1 MRHTLALMLAAMLYP
16 GIVVAQVEI
25 PEGFEI
31 VEITRSDYFTGFPT
45 INNCGQIAFDQQLGP
60 EQADKEIFL
69 YDNGKIAR
77 ITSNNVR
84 DCSAK
89 INGTGHLVW
98 MRTTDRPPDDQII
111 LYRDGSEIILD
122 EHRHGVCNAA
132 INNLGWVTWSRFHK
146 NDCKADLLLWDG
158 QTITQ
163 ISGRNR
169 LDDMGSD
176 LNDLG
181 DIAWQEGDFCVRP
194 WTAEILLWSDG
205 RTIVLPSS
213 ETQVQ
218 GPRINN
224 ERQIAWSAADGIEFW
239 ENGQTV
245 LLTDWGGTTS
255 LNNLGDM
262 YFWRW
267 HKQIEVAQPW
277 VYRVSGGGEPRFY
290 RLVDDPKAIH
300 AAGDINDWA
309 EAPWNWHRLGNL
321 SGGMFF
327 LRRIRT
333 GDSEFDG
340 DIDLVDYGAFA
351 ECMTGPGRVDRLC
364 DCRFLDIDH
373 DGDVDLGDFA
383 RFQNAFTGK

>member
-1 MRHTLALMLAAMLYP
+1 LSITVLSISP
-16 GIVVAQVEI
+16 VWAQVEI

-31 VEITRSDYFTGFPT
+31 VEITRSRYHTLFPE
-45 INNCGQIAFDQQLGP
+45 INNCGQIAFDQFLTP
-60 EQADKEIFL
+60 EHASREIFL
-69 YDNGKIAR
+69 YDNGRLIR
-77 ITSNNVR
+77 ITHNDIEDNV
-84 DCSAK
+84 AQ
-89 INGTGHLVW
+89 INDEGTTVW
-98 MRTTDRPPDDQII
+98 MRADPGPPDRQTV
-111 LYRDGSEIILD
+111 LYRDGVETILD
-122 EHRHGVCNAA
+122 EHRHGVAHGG

-158 QTITQ
+158 ETIRQ

-181 DIAWQEGDFCVRP
+181 NIVWQQEDFCPGP
-194 WTAEILLWSDG
+194 WTAEILLWSNG
-205 RTIVLPSS
+205 WTIVLPS
-213 ETQVQ
+213 EEEQVQ
-218 GPRINN
+218 TPTINN
-224 ERQIAWSAADGIEFW
+224 ERQIAWTAGQGIEFW
-239 ENGQTV
+239 ENGRTV
-245 LLTDWGGTTS
+245 LLTAWGRRPR

-267 HKQIEVAQPW
+267 HEEIKVMQAW
-277 VYRVSGGGEPRFY
+277 LYRVSDGEPRFY
-290 RLVDDPKAIH
+290 RLVDDPDAYND
-300 AAGDINDWA
+300 AGDINDWA
-309 EAPWNWHRLGNL
+309 EAVWDWGFGPPGRENGLL
-321 SGGMFF
+321 F